1 MSNTTN
7 KMSKQYKIMWDNGN
21 ACGDFPH
28 TFDTKKAAEQF
39 ARKWKREMVA
49 LDENPKE
56 ARASYS
62 WDVFAAGSHGSPV
75 HDCNDCMETIAHAS
89 RN

>member
-1 MSNTTN
+1 
-7 KMSKQYKIMWDNGN
+7 
-21 ACGDFPH
+21 
-28 TFDTKKAAEQF
+28 
-39 ARKWKREMVA
+39 MVA